1 MSQSLAI
8 SAMAAIATSFSAAA
22 AIAHRRSRPHL
33 QLVARRRAPFSTA
46 ASSSSAPSAAA
57 AGFGWTDA
65 LRVASDTGLDDESD
79 LSGYFRKV
87 DICNRGMDKKGQF
100 VEFLVE
106 DQVVGYIH
114 KGDFNDVFSI
124 VSGNNCNSSLE
135 HVTLHSSLKTQ
146 EDRTIAI
153 GNVIKGLGELIPG
166 IRNEET
172 ISMYSHKV
180 PQQCVGDGARN
191 SARGGRVGPNLSFSD
206 MISSFYWGVVAC
218 LTIVFNIQLYP
229 VTSSYGTPVYFS
241 LERAAAPYFGIK
253 AYGVHMNGYIEAD
266 GEKSLWIGKRSD
278 VKQTYPGMLDHL
290 VAGGLPYG
298 ISCKENIIKE
308 CEEEAGIPRSMSTN
322 ATSVGAISYVDI
334 DGFRYKRDV
343 LFCYDLRLPA
353 DFVPNNEDGEVDS
366 FRLIPVR
373 HAGNIIRRTDYFKAN
388 CNLVIIDF
396 LFRHGY
402 IKPDYHGYLK
412 LLQSLRSGDCS

>member
-1 MSQSLAI
+1 
-8 SAMAAIATSFSAAA
+8 MAAIATSFSAAA

-114 KGDFNDVFSI
+114 KGFTDHLRDFNDVFSI

-166 IRNEET
+166 IRNE
-172 ISMYSHKV
+172 
-180 PQQCVGDGARN
+180 
-191 SARGGRVGPNLSFSD
+191 
-206 MISSFYWGVVAC
+206 
-218 LTIVFNIQLYP
+218 LYP